1 MKKRSSPNKS
11 RSIQQYTEVQLAG
24 LRAST
29 TARKQETVERLR
41 AGIESLKAKNQAI
54 TAQTIY
60 SECGLHYASFA
71 RNAEALALFRA
82 TSTHLT
88 QKKKRAKRK
97 QKLADEPIPLRDPLM
112 NYKKPQLVTR
122 LRSSMQ
128 RLQDLEQHQAN
139 LIEACLQR
147 DARVAELETKIAE
160 LEPYRDFIE
169 QVRIR
174 IRREEHDD
182 TPHV

>member
-1 MKKRSSPNKS
+1 MKNRSSSHKP
-11 RSIQQYTEVQLAG
+11 RSVGTYTEAQLAG

-41 AGIESLKAKNQAI
+41 AGIEALKTKKLAI

-60 SECGLHYASFA
+60 TECGLHYASFA

-82 TSTHLT
+82 NSTHLT
-88 QKKKRAKRK
+88 QKNKGTKRK
-97 QKLADEPIPLRDPLM
+97 QKSRDEPTPSRDPLM

-122 LRSSMQ
+122 LRDTMQ
-128 RLQDLEQHQAN
+128 RLQDLEEQQTR
-139 LIEACLQR
+139 LVDACLQR
-147 DARVAELETKIAE
+147 EARIAELETKIAE

-169 QVRIR
+169 QVRTR
-174 IRREEHDD
+174 IRTEEYGRG
-182 TPHV
+182 PES